1 MRRGVILFA
10 ALLALGLLALWLGG
24 GFTALRLWALTGAR
38 EVQQQMAGA
47 VRGIA
52 TGAPGALAGLLA
64 VCFAYGFFH
73 AAGPGHGKMLI
84 GSYGMARRV
93 SLIRLAVLALVSSLA
108 QATVAVVLVYALMVG
123 LGWARTQI
131 EGVTQTVLAPVSHA
145 MILGIGLWL
154 VWRGVAH
161 WRGQAHRHHDHHHSH
176 GQDCGCGHAHG
187 PTPEQ
192 VAQLSGWR
200 DAAAL
205 VAGIA
210 LRPCSGALFLLVLS
224 WQMGIAAAGVAGV
237 YAMGIGTAAVTVAVA
252 ASAYF
257 LREGAFEGLSAVPL
271 ARAVP
276 MIEIAVGLVVAI
288 VSAGLLTSAL

>member
-10 ALLALGLLALWLGG
+10 ALLALGLLALWAGG
-24 GFTALRLWALTGAR
+24 GFTALRLWALAGAR

-93 SLIRLAVLALVSSLA
+93 SLIRLAALALLSSLA

-131 EGVTQTVLAPVSHA
+131 EGVTVTVLAPVSHA

-154 VWRGVAH
+154 VWRGVVN
-161 WRGQAHRHHDHHHSH
+161 WRGQAHPHHDHHHSH
-176 GQDCGCGHAHG
+176 GPDCGCGHSHG

-192 VAQLSGWR
+192 VAQVSGWR

-237 YAMGIGTAAVTVAVA
+237 YAMGFGTATVTVAVA

-257 LREGAFEGLSAVPL
+257 LREGAFEGLSGGRL

-288 VSAGLLTSAL
+288 VSGGLLISAL

>member
-24 GFTALRLWALTGAR
+24 GFTALRLWALAGAR

-176 GQDCGCGHAHG
+176 GPDCGCGHAHG

-237 YAMGIGTAAVTVAVA
+237 YAMGIGTATVTVAVA

-257 LREGAFEGLSAVPL
+257 LREGAFEGLSGGRL

>member
-1 MRRGVILFA
+1 MRRGVILVA

-24 GFTALRLWALTGAR
+24 GFTALRLWALAGAR

-84 GSYGMARRV
+84 GSYGVSRRV

-161 WRGQAHRHHDHHHSH
+161 WRGQAHRHHDHHSH
-176 GQDCGCGHAHG
+176 DPDCGCGHAHG

-192 VAQLSGWR
+192 VTQVSGWR

-237 YAMGIGTAAVTVAVA
+237 YAMGIGTATVTVAVA

-257 LREGAFEGLSAVPL
+257 LREGAYEGLSAGPL

-288 VSAGLLTSAL
+288 FSAGLLTSAL